1 MGVVMIVKA
10 CRDDEYDDGFYLTG
24 SDEEEEAR
32 EDIAAKGKKCKW
44 LYSGIFLQA
53 FALNFF
59 AEWGDTNQ
67 ITTILLAGELPH
79 GVRWVITPLL
89 TCSICGQL
97 CRQLAVFLSGHSG
110 WETDHGMLAIEHY
123 RDTWRHRFHCICG
136 PHLLLRGTKC
146 VVGINTVH
154 PVC

>member
-1 MGVVMIVKA
+1 MIVKA

-59 AEWGDTNQ
+59 AEWGDTSQ
-67 ITTILLAGELPH
+67 ITTILLAGNYPR
-79 GVRWVITPLL
+79 GSGGLL
-89 TCSICGQL
+89 LLFLRLVFVGCSVGNLL
-97 CRQLAVFLSGHSG
+97 CSF
-110 WETDHGMLAIEHY
+110 LAILGGRLIMGCLQLSTIE
-123 RDTWRHRFHCICG
+123 ILG
-136 PHLLLRGTKC
+136 
-146 VVGINTVH
+146 GIVFIVFAVH
-154 PVC
+154 TFFFEVPNA

>member
-1 MGVVMIVKA
+1 MSVVMIVKA

-59 AEWGDTNQ
+59 AEWGDTSQ
-67 ITTILLAGELPH
+67 ITTILLAGNYPMGSGGLLP
-79 GVRWVITPLL
+79 L
-89 TCSICGQL
+89 
-97 CRQLAVFLSGHSG
+97 F
-110 WETDHGMLAIEHY
+110 
-123 RDTWRHRFHCICG
+123 
-136 PHLLLRGTKC
+136 
-146 VVGINTVH
+146 
-154 PVC
+154 